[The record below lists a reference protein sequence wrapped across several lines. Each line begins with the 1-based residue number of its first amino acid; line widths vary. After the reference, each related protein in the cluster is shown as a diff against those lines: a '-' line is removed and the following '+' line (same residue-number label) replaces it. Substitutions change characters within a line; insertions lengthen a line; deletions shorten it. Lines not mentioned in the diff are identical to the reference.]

1 MEITEI
7 IVHFRS
13 TIEIKFDNHKSIL
26 INGEWTMTPAF
37 YANISSIKKWKKPF
51 DNVLVSDL
59 EKKEI
64 IDKTIKYSRKNGPL
78 PIYFD

>member
-7 IVHFRS
+7 IVYFRS

-26 INGEWTMTPAF
+26 IDGKWTTTPAF
-37 YANISSIKKWKKPF
+37 YANIISIKKWKKPF
-51 DNVLVSDL
+51 DNVLVTEL